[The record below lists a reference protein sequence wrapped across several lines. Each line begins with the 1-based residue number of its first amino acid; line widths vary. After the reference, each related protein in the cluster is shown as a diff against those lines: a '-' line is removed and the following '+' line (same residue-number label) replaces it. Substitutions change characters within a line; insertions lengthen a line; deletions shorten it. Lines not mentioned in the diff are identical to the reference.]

1 MIRKIIRKSVT
12 GLAAVIIA
20 LFAVVL
26 SVAAGAAEGTSGAN
40 TEPVNVI
47 LIIDKSG
54 SMRRTDQEGQAKS
67 AASEFLDILASPNQS
82 ENLSAVTNVAI
93 LAFNNNFEEI
103 SGFTSI
109 KDDASRDYMK
119 SRISEIEYEKGSD
132 TDIGKVLNHAAQML
146 KEQDPDGRNL
156 IFLFTDGKTDFTAG
170 RYKTPLNELFEK
182 SANNKATAIN
192 KLSSM
197 SRTEVVALG
206 WNYQNSL
213 EAEGK
218 QEIMDITNTLQS
230 KDGLMARDPSDQNG
244 KFPNAN
250 YLITDNMV
258 YAREFMAAE
267 AERLRGGIVTVFDKE
282 FEIESSEVVEPHV
295 ILSSNE
301 KIEGINIISPSGE
314 KLEPGE
320 KYSEE
325 GDDFYKVC
333 KLFTPDLG
341 KYTVQIQGADEDS
354 VSKLLVRLYA
364 VEAKMNVEQVPDDGS
379 YGTGAPYAG
388 LVKVTPVYKG
398 QPYTE
403 PTFIS
408 SVTTKEA
415 YVTAPETS
423 GTGVTSYPL
432 EYDNTENCF
441 TCAFPILEDGTYG
454 VEATIAND
462 KMTRTVVVEL
472 DTDTGITRN
481 SDGSFTK
488 SIENITVKRGKT
500 LEWEPESNL
509 KFLTLQN
516 VSTDDPAFAETHIKP
531 GAGAVTIKGKKKGE
545 TPLSIAAQD
554 KNGNDWH
561 LEGKVIVNF
570 ALTLPEIILIILVI
584 ALIAA
589 LIFFL
594 LKRMKSGDGLINGKI
609 RNMRTGYSEEFSIIP
624 PKGSSFKLW
633 IIANQVIER
642 MRASSGGR
650 LTGDQN
656 TLIGMM
662 ERRKKELESYKMVLT
677 KKKSIDGSKQDAY
690 ECIHDKYTNDLS
702 LPVFQD
708 QELLIDLTFVPSGVD
723 GFNTH
728 GPAEPMFG
736 DQQRGFGDQGGFGGQ
751 GGFGDQGSQQGGFGN
766 QGGAWDQGSQQG
778 GFGSQGGAW
787 DQGGQQGG
795 FGNQDGQSGQGG
807 FGGNGW

>member
-1 MIRKIIRKSVT
+1 MRRLPIFFLIDVSESMVGKPIECVENGIATIIRTLKQSPYALET
-12 GLAAVIIA
+12 TVITVIV
-20 LFAVVL
+20 FAGKTKKIVSMQDLYTLDRVKLPIGGGTSLGHAMDFLMMDLSL
-26 SVAAGAAEGTSGAN
+26 SVKKNSYE
-40 TEPVNVI
+40 
-47 LIIDKSG
+47 
-54 SMRRTDQEGQAKS
+54 
-67 AASEFLDILASPNQS
+67 
-82 ENLSAVTNVAI
+82 
-93 LAFNNNFEEI
+93 
-103 SGFTSI
+103 
-109 KDDASRDYMK
+109 
-119 SRISEIEYEKGSD
+119 EKGD
-132 TDIGKVLNHAAQML
+132 WR
-146 KEQDPDGRNL
+146 PL

-282 FEIESSEVVEPHV
+282 FEIESSEVVEAHV

-462 KMTRTVVVEL
+462 KMTY
-472 DTDTGITRN
+472 ITH
-481 SDGSFTK
+481 D
-488 SIENITVKRGKT
+488 
-500 LEWEPESNL
+500 
-509 KFLTLQN
+509 
-516 VSTDDPAFAETHIKP
+516 
-531 GAGAVTIKGKKKGE
+531 
-545 TPLSIAAQD
+545 
-554 KNGNDWH
+554 
-561 LEGKVIVNF
+561 
-570 ALTLPEIILIILVI
+570 TLPRLSCPRAFWFPSPLLSPPNLPWNISAKADQKSFSSVTSLLPGVTS
-584 ALIAA
+584 
-589 LIFFL
+589 IFVHP
-594 LKRMKSGDGLINGKI
+594 KSSTYI
-609 RNMRTGYSEEFSIIP
+609 S
-624 PKGSSFKLW
+624 
-633 IIANQVIER
+633 
-642 MRASSGGR
+642 
-650 LTGDQN
+650 
-656 TLIGMM
+656 
-662 ERRKKELESYKMVLT
+662 
-677 KKKSIDGSKQDAY
+677 
-690 ECIHDKYTNDLS
+690 
-702 LPVFQD
+702 
-708 QELLIDLTFVPSGVD
+708 
-723 GFNTH
+723 TH
-728 GPAEPMFG
+728 A
-736 DQQRGFGDQGGFGGQ
+736 
-751 GGFGDQGSQQGGFGN
+751 
-766 QGGAWDQGSQQG
+766 
-778 GFGSQGGAW
+778 
-787 DQGGQQGG
+787 
-795 FGNQDGQSGQGG
+795 
-807 FGGNGW
+807 